1 MQATTEQLLAV
12 LAQEIGELKVNQ
24 HWLTLQLNAANEQLA
39 ASELEREAM
48 TSRVLGMEGERAAL
62 VSKLAELEPPPPA
75 GPTPRAKTASRR

>member
-24 HWLTLQLNAANEQLA
+24 HWLTLQLKAANEQLA
-39 ASELEREAM
+39 ASELDREAM
-48 TSRVLGMEGERAAL
+48 TSRVLGMEGERTAL

-75 GPTPRAKTASRR
+75 GPTRRAKPASRR